1 MSENAEFR
9 SGFITVIG
17 RPNVGK
23 STLINELVG
32 EKISA
37 VSDKPNTTRN
47 RILGI
52 RTLPNAQLIFLD
64 TPGIHK
70 PQGTLSKAM
79 VNTALGAVQEADVI
93 VMMVEV
99 KKPFGR
105 GDSYIIKNLSK
116 QAILVINKID
126 TIKKNE
132 ILPILEASNE
142 FEGKF
147 KDIIPISAVNADGT
161 QELIDTI
168 IKYLP
173 EGPKYFPEDMIT
185 DQPERFIAAEFIREK
200 IFTLTQQEIP
210 YHTAVVIEEFTEMPE
225 KHIIKISAVIYV
237 ERPNHKGILIGK
249 KGEMLKEI
257 GSLARADIEKILG
270 TKIFLE
276 LWVKVKDKWTDRENL
291 IKEFGYGDQ

>member
-1 MSENAEFR
+1 MNENTEFR

-23 STLINELVG
+23 STLINQLVG

-52 RTLPNAQLIFLD
+52 RTLSNAQLIFLG

-70 PQGTLSKAM
+70 PKGTLSKAM

-93 VMMVEV
+93 IMMIEV
-99 KKPFGR
+99 KEPFGR
-105 GDSYIIKNLSK
+105 GDSYIIESLSK

-132 ILPILEASNE
+132 ILPILEGSKE

-147 KDIIPISAVNADGT
+147 KEIIPISAVNADGT
-161 QELIDTI
+161 QELLDTI

-173 EGPKYFPEDMIT
+173 QGPKYFPDDMIT
-185 DQPERFIAAEFIREK
+185 DQPERFIVAEFIREK

-210 YHTAVVIEEFTEMPE
+210 YQTAVVIEEFTEMPE
-225 KHIIKISAVIYV
+225 KHLIKISAVIYV
-237 ERPNHKGILIGK
+237 ERTNHKGILIGK
-249 KGEMLKEI
+249 KGAMLKEI

-270 TKIFLE
+270 TKVFLE

-291 IKEFGYGDQ
+291 IREFGYGD

>member
-99 KKPFGR
+99 KEPFGR

-116 QAILVINKID
+116 QAVLVINKID

-185 DQPERFIAAEFIREK
+185 DQPERFIVAEFIREK

-225 KHIIKISAVIYV
+225 KHIIKISALIYV
-237 ERPNHKGILIGK
+237 ERANHKGILIGK

-291 IKEFGYGDQ
+291 IKEFGYGD

>member
-1 MSENAEFR
+1 M
-9 SGFITVIG
+9 
-17 RPNVGK
+17 
-23 STLINELVG
+23 
-32 EKISA
+32 
-37 VSDKPNTTRN
+37 
-47 RILGI
+47 
-52 RTLPNAQLIFLD
+52 
-64 TPGIHK
+64 
-70 PQGTLSKAM
+70 
-79 VNTALGAVQEADVI
+79 
-93 VMMVEV
+93 
-99 KKPFGR
+99 
-105 GDSYIIKNLSK
+105 
-116 QAILVINKID
+116 
-126 TIKKNE
+126 
-132 ILPILEASNE
+132 PILEASNE

>member
-1 MSENAEFR
+1 MNENAEFR

-23 STLINELVG
+23 STLINQLVG

-52 RTLPNAQLIFLD
+52 RTLSNAQLIFLD

-70 PQGTLSKAM
+70 PKGTLSKAM

-93 VMMVEV
+93 IMMIEV
-99 KKPFGR
+99 KEPFGR
-105 GDSYIIKNLSK
+105 GDSYIIESLSK

-132 ILPILEASNE
+132 ILPILEGSKE
-142 FEGKF
+142 FENKF
-147 KDIIPISAVNADGT
+147 KEIIPISAVNADGT
-161 QELIDTI
+161 QELLDTI

-173 EGPKYFPEDMIT
+173 QGPKYFPDDMIT
-185 DQPERFIAAEFIREK
+185 DQPERFIVAEFIREK

-210 YHTAVVIEEFTEMPE
+210 YQTAVVIEEFQEMPE
-225 KHIIKISAVIYV
+225 KHLIKISAVIYV
-237 ERPNHKGILIGK
+237 ERTNHKGILIGK
-249 KGEMLKEI
+249 KGAMLKEI

-270 TKIFLE
+270 TKVFLE

-291 IKEFGYGDQ
+291 IREFGYGD